1 MRSFPVPVSPLMST
15 GNSEAAYW
23 TAHLICSRKSA
34 LWPMICEKAFSGAHA
49 PAEDFFSLRSGSIG
63 SLVESV
69 YGDAGIEP
77 SEDGGAVEWWSNGDL
92 AETGR
97 NEIAVVATRARPT
110 NVCGKSFAIS
120 RKKICQGMGFL
131 QKV

>member
-1 MRSFPVPVSPLMST
+1 MRAFPVPVSPLMST
-15 GNSEAAYW
+15 GNPEAAYW

-77 SEDGGAVEWWSNGDL
+77 SEDGGAVEWWSDGDL

-97 NEIAVVATRARPT
+97 NELCSGGNSGQTDERVWEVFCHFEEKDLP
-110 NVCGKSFAIS
+110 
-120 RKKICQGMGFL
+120 
-131 QKV
+131 

>member
-1 MRSFPVPVSPLMST
+1 MRSFPVPVSPLRST
-15 GNSEAAYW
+15 GNSEAAYSV
-23 TAHLICSRKSA
+23 AHLSWSRSSG
-34 LWPMICEKAFSGAHA
+34 LWPIISENAFSGAHA

-77 SEDGGAVEWWSNGDL
+77 SEDGGAVEWWSDGDL

-97 NEIAVVATRARPT
+97 NELAVVATRAGPT
-110 NVCGKSFAIS
+110 N
-120 RKKICQGMGFL
+120 
-131 QKV
+131 